1 MYEFYDS
8 KNLGP
13 IVTFEQVL
21 EHARS
26 FSREMEVAVLAAQA
40 AGTELVFGYDRLA
53 SGQGSDVERKGVG
66 DLVSEVDRLADEAS
80 SKVLRQFSQFPILS
94 EELNHDISERDN
106 LWIVDPLDA
115 SSAYLMQAGREYPS
129 VLIALRLNGET
140 QLGVTYFPLTGEW
153 FYAQR
158 SRGAWKN
165 GRRLVCNSDESLS
178 DIWVE
183 MNQYGASE
191 YETEYFANLRRL
203 LRSTSGAQLVTSNV
217 PHSGVAVRIAERR
230 SSLAAAIHDNNPAKV
245 KQAAWDIAA
254 PQIILEEAGGVFLN
268 PHGKVTDPFVA
279 EPIIV
284 ARTAEIAQRIIEL
297 GLVASLA

>member
-1 MYEFYDS
+1 
-8 KNLGP
+8 
-13 IVTFEQVL
+13 VTCEKVL

-26 FSREMEVAVLAAQA
+26 LSRELEIAIRAAQA
-40 AGTELVFGYDRLA
+40 AGVLLISGYERLA
-53 SGQGSDVERKGVG
+53 AGQGSEVERKGVG

-80 SKVLRQFSQFPILS
+80 VNVLRQFSDLPVLS
-94 EELNHDISERDN
+94 EELHHDIAERDN

-115 SSAYLMQAGREYPS
+115 SSAYLMQAGKEYPS
-129 VLIALRLNGET
+129 VLIALRLQGET
-140 QLGVTYFPLTGEW
+140 RLGVTYFPLTGEW

-158 SRGAWKN
+158 SRGSWKD
-165 GRRLVCNSDESLS
+165 GRRLVCTSDESLS

-191 YETEYFANLRRL
+191 YETEYFANLRKR

-217 PHSGVAVRIAERR
+217 PHSGVAVRIAEGR
-230 SSLAAAIHDNNPAKV
+230 SSLAAAIHDNNPIKV
-245 KQAAWDIAA
+245 KQAAWDIAS

-268 PHGKVTDPFVA
+268 PQGNRTDPFSA

-284 ARTAEIAQRIIEL
+284 ARSAAIAQRIIEL
-297 GLVASLA
+297 GIVASIA

>member
-26 FSREMEVAVLAAQA
+26 FSHEMEVAVLAAQA
-40 AGTELVFGYDRLA
+40 AGRVLISGYDRLA
-53 SGQGSDVERKGVG
+53 AGQGSEVERKGVG

-80 SKVLRQFSQFPILS
+80 SKVLRQFSQLPILS
-94 EELNHDISERDN
+94 EELHHDIAERNN

-115 SSAYLMQAGREYPS
+115 SSAYLMRAGKEYPS
-129 VLIALRLNGET
+129 VLIALRLDGET
-140 QLGVTYFPLTGEW
+140 KLGVTYFPLTGEW

-158 SRGAWKN
+158 SRGAWKD
-165 GRRLVCNSDESLS
+165 GRRLICDSDECLS

-191 YETEYFANLRRL
+191 FETEYFANLRRR
-203 LRSTSGAQLVTSNV
+203 LRSTAGAQLVTSNV

-230 SSLAAAIHDNNPAKV
+230 SALAAAIHDNNPAKV

-254 PQIILEEAGGVFLN
+254 PQIILEEAGGVFIN
-268 PHGKVTDPFVA
+268 PLGKSTDPFVA

-284 ARTAEIAQRIIEL
+284 ARTAAIAHRIIEL
-297 GLVASLA
+297 GLVASIA

>member
-1 MYEFYDS
+1 MEF
-8 KNLGP
+8 
-13 IVTFEQVL
+13 
-21 EHARS
+21 
-26 FSREMEVAVLAAQA
+26 AVLAAQA
-40 AGTELVFGYDRLA
+40 AGKELVSGYDRMA
-53 SGQGSDVERKGVG
+53 AGQGSEIERKGVG

-80 SKVLRQFSQFPILS
+80 SRVLRQNSQFPILS
-94 EELNHDISERDN
+94 EELHHDITERDN

-129 VLIALRLNGET
+129 VLIALRLHGET
-140 QLGVTYFPLTGEW
+140 QLGVTYFPLTNEW

-158 SRGAWKN
+158 SRGAWKD
-165 GRRLVCNSDESLS
+165 GRRLVCYTDESLS

-191 YETEYFANLRRL
+191 YETAYFANLRRR

-230 SSLAAAIHDNNPAKV
+230 SSLAAAIHDNNPAMV

-254 PQIILEEAGGVFLN
+254 PQIILEEAGGVFMN
-268 PHGKVTDPFVA
+268 PQGKSTDPFVA

-284 ARTAEIAQRIIEL
+284 ARTAAIAHRIIEL
-297 GLVASLA
+297 GLVASLTY

>member
-1 MYEFYDS
+1 M
-8 KNLGP
+8 
-13 IVTFEQVL
+13 TFDQVL
-21 EHARS
+21 EHAS
-26 FSREMEVAVLAAQA
+26 SLSREMEVAILAAQA
-40 AGTELVFGYDRLA
+40 AGLVLSSGYDRLA
-53 SGQGSDVERKGVG
+53 AGHGSEIEKKGVG

-80 SKVLRQFSQFPILS
+80 ASVLRRYSELPILS
-94 EELNHDISERDN
+94 EELHDDVSERDN

-115 SSAYLMQAGREYPS
+115 SSAYLMQAGRDYPS

-140 QLGVTYFPLTGEW
+140 SLGVTYFPLTGEW

-158 SRGAWKN
+158 SRGAWKD
-165 GRRLVCNSDESLS
+165 GRRLLCNSDESLG

-191 YETEYFANLRRL
+191 YETAYFANLRRR

-217 PHSGVAVRIAERR
+217 PHSGVAVRIAELR
-230 SSLAAAIHDNNPAKV
+230 SSLAAAIHDNNPSRV

-268 PHGKVTDPFVA
+268 PQGNRTDPFSA

-284 ARTAEIAQRIIEL
+284 ARTAGIAQRIIEL
-297 GLVASLA
+297 GMVPSAI

>member
-1 MYEFYDS
+1 
-8 KNLGP
+8 
-13 IVTFEQVL
+13 
-21 EHARS
+21 
-26 FSREMEVAVLAAQA
+26 MEVAVLAAQA
-40 AGTELVFGYDRLA
+40 AGTILISGYDRLET
-53 SGQGSDVERKGVG
+53 GQGSEVEKKGVG
-66 DLVSEVDRLADEAS
+66 DLVSEVDRMADKAS
-80 SKVLRQFSQFPILS
+80 VNVLRQFSDLPILS
-94 EELNHDISERDN
+94 EELHNDIAERNN

-115 SSAYLMQAGREYPS
+115 SSAYLMRAGREYPS
-129 VLIALRLNGET
+129 VLIALRLQRET
-140 QLGVTYFPLTGEW
+140 KLGVTYFPLTGEW

-158 SRGAWKN
+158 SRGAWKD
-165 GRRLVCNSDESLS
+165 GRRLICDSDESLS

-191 YETEYFANLRRL
+191 YETEYFANLRQR

-230 SSLAAAIHDNNPAKV
+230 SSLAAAIHDNNPTKV

-268 PHGKVTDPFVA
+268 PQGKCTDPFVS

-284 ARTAEIAQRIIEL
+284 ARTVTIAHRIIEL
-297 GLVASLA
+297 GLVTSVV

>member
-1 MYEFYDS
+1 M
-8 KNLGP
+8 GP

-26 FSREMEVAVLAAQA
+26 FSGEMEAAVLAAQA
-40 AGTELVFGYDRLA
+40 AGMELVSGYDRLA
-53 SGQGSDVERKGVG
+53 SGQGSEVERKGVG

-94 EELNHDISERDN
+94 EELNHDLSERDN

-140 QLGVTYFPLTGEW
+140 QLGVTYFPLTSEW

-165 GRRLVCNSDESLS
+165 GRRMVCNTDESLS

-284 ARTAEIAQRIIEL
+284 ARTAEIAHRIIEL
-297 GLVASLA
+297 GLVASIA

>member
-1 MYEFYDS
+1 M
-8 KNLGP
+8 
-13 IVTFEQVL
+13 TFEQVL

-26 FSREMEVAVLAAQA
+26 FSCEMEFAVLAAQA
-40 AGTELVFGYDRLA
+40 AGKELVSGYDRMA
-53 SGQGSDVERKGVG
+53 AGQGSEIERKGVG

-80 SKVLRQFSQFPILS
+80 SRVLRQNSQFPILS
-94 EELNHDISERDN
+94 EELHHDITERDN

-129 VLIALRLNGET
+129 VLIALRLHGET
-140 QLGVTYFPLTGEW
+140 QLGVTYFPLTNEW

-158 SRGAWKN
+158 SRGAWKD
-165 GRRLVCNSDESLS
+165 GRRLVCYTDESLS

-191 YETEYFANLRRL
+191 YETAYFANLRRR

-230 SSLAAAIHDNNPAKV
+230 SSLAAAIHDNNPAMV

-254 PQIILEEAGGVFLN
+254 PQIILEEAGGVFMN
-268 PHGKVTDPFVA
+268 PQGKSTDPFVA

-284 ARTAEIAQRIIEL
+284 ARTAAIAHRIIEL
-297 GLVASLA
+297 GLVASLTY